1 MKIKNS
7 ILAMIA
13 LLWLACPTYGT
24 VSNHPQTVILGG
36 QYDDPNEEY
45 GHVQRAPIAPIY
57 ASQEE
62 HRFVFNASLAGET
75 IQILAGDTL
84 LYTDVIGA
92 DGCVTVPEDITGEVE
107 LRLVRGSLTYHAV
120 VEL

>member
-1 MKIKNS
+1 MAAN
-7 ILAMIA
+7 
-13 LLWLACPTYGT
+13 
-24 VSNHPQTVILGG
+24 VGG
-36 QYDDPNEEY
+36 QIPMSVYYEQPDKLSKP
-45 GHVQRAPIAPIY
+45 HPRSPAAPIY
-57 ASQEE
+57 VSQED

-92 DGCVTVPEDITGEVE
+92 DGSVTVSEDITGEVE
-107 LRLVRGSLTYHAV
+107 LRLVRDSLTYHAM